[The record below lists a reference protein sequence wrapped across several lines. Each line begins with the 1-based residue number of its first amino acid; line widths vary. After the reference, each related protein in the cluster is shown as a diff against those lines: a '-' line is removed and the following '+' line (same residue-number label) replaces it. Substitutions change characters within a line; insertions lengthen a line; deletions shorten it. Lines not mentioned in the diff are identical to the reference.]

1 MSVIKPFRGLRP
13 KRQLAKQIASPPY
26 DVLSSEEAREMVQNN
41 PLSFLHIIKPEICFP
56 ENIDIHSNEVY
67 EEGRKNLK
75 RFIADRALIRD
86 DKACFYIY
94 RQIMGHHSQIGLVA
108 CASVEEYQKNQI
120 KKHEHTRPDKEQDRA
135 NHINILNAQAGP
147 VFLTYRA
154 RPEIDTIINNWISKK
169 PEYDFI
175 ADDSI
180 QHTFWIVDDD
190 KVIETL
196 QDQFKLIKYLYVAD
210 GHHRS
215 AAAARVREMRM
226 AKENHNGSEEYN
238 YYLTVIFPDNQMQI
252 MDYNRVITDLNGLS
266 EPEFL
271 KKVKE
276 KFNLKVLGDDVEKP
290 KTKHT
295 YVMYLNKIWYQ
306 LEVTPGTYSESD
318 PVERLDISILMK
330 NLLQPVLGIGDPRTD
345 QRIDFV
351 GGIRGLKELK
361 KRVDSGEM
369 AIAFGLFPISIKDL
383 IAIADNNDIMP
394 PKTTWFEPKLRSG
407 LVIHLLD

>member
-1 MSVIKPFRGLRP
+1 MSTIKPFHGLRP
-13 KRQLAKQIASPPY
+13 KRELAKQIASPPY

-56 ENIDIHSNEVY
+56 DNIDIHSDKVY
-67 EEGRKNLK
+67 EEGKKNLK
-75 RFIADRALIRD
+75 RFIDNGALIKD

-94 RQIMGHHSQIGLVA
+94 RQVMGNHSQIGLVA
-108 CASVEEYQKNQI
+108 CASVEEYQKNLI

-154 RPEIDTIINNWISKK
+154 RPGIDAIIDCWTSKEPK
-169 PEYDFI
+169 YDFI
-175 ADDSI
+175 ADDFI
-180 QHTFWIVDDD
+180 QHTFWVVDDD
-190 KVIETL
+190 EVIEKL

-226 AKENHNGSEEYN
+226 ANGNHTGNEEYN
-238 YYLTVIFPDNQMQI
+238 YYLTVIFPDNQMHI
-252 MDYNRVITDLNGLS
+252 LDYNRVITDLNGFS
-266 EPEFL
+266 ESEFL
-271 KKVKE
+271 EKVKE
-276 KFNLKVLGDDVEKP
+276 KFDLKVLGDNAEKP
-290 KTKHT
+290 KVKHT

-306 LEVTPGTYSESD
+306 LKAKPDLFSESD

-330 NLLQPVLGIGDPRTD
+330 NLLQPVLAIGDPRTD

-369 AIAFGLFPISIKDL
+369 AIAFGLFPISIQDL